1 MTSFLFM
8 FGFSLYL
15 AGYGF
20 IALFKKEWLLKIRAF
35 SARLEGK
42 GNIKS
47 DELINDGNTARDAMA
62 VIALAFGVIGIVL
75 SIAFFVIYVQAQS
88 GVVNV

>member
-1 MTSFLFM
+1 MTSFLLM
-8 FGFSLYL
+8 LGFSLYL

-20 IALFKKEWLLKIRAF
+20 IALFRKEWLLKIRAF

-42 GNIKS
+42 GNIKNE
-47 DELINDGNTARDAMA
+47 ELIDDGNSARNMMA
-62 VIALAFGVIGIVL
+62 IAALVLGVLGVIL

-88 GVVNV
+88 GVVSV